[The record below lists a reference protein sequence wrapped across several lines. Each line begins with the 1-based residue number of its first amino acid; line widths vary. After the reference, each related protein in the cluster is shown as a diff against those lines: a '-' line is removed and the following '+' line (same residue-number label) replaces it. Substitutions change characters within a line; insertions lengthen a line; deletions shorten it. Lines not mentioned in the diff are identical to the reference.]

1 MKFHF
6 HATQVLLKFF
16 DLRSSTTFMLQSK
29 EIEDPQLTCLTLFE
43 ISNCQTVHL
52 FFNLNVAVGMYY
64 TSAYLHLGT
73 CIFVHMYNCK
83 VRLYIIS
90 VYFER

>member
-16 DLRSSTTFMLQSK
+16 DLSSTTFMLQSK

-52 FFNLNVAVGMYY
+52 FFNL
-64 TSAYLHLGT
+64 
-73 CIFVHMYNCK
+73 K
-83 VRLYIIS
+83 
-90 VYFER
+90 